1 MGEDYYVRIKD
12 VIDRINER
20 RNTAESSAADLYR
33 RAISKP
39 AKMPSPN
46 FEPTF
51 RRKRRKVAE
60 QASSEPHI
68 SNTSSNSSP
77 IKLDLS
83 WKYSGAIF
91 PKKSSR
97 VGGEYQATSIPVAT
111 RVGKVAVQTSDT

>member
-60 QASSEPHI
+60 QASSEPNI
-68 SNTSSNSSP
+68 RNSSSSSP

-97 VGGEYQATSIPVAT
+97 VGDEYQATSIPVAA
-111 RVGKVAVQTSDT
+111 RVGKVAVRTSDT